1 MDLRSAVRGSGVLLL
16 ALATGLPALVALPL
30 VLVNCLLVVMGVGI
44 FVLPAAA
51 AVLHRWTEWER
62 RRAGRYLGV
71 QVDPIRSAT
80 GFKQVVRSP
89 VTRRDLR
96 WLVVHALFGV
106 VVGLLGLV
114 ATVGVPSTLVS
125 LALWS
130 STPDIT
136 LLGVQPSGWGAAFV
150 LAAGQIAL
158 AGALFVWGVPPLA
171 RAQARISLRL
181 LTPPES
187 EIEAQR
193 LAERVDVL
201 AETRAGALEA
211 HGAEL
216 RRIERDLHDGT
227 QAQLVSIAL
236 RLGIAEKAAADDP
249 ETALRLVREARGGAE
264 EAMAGLRDVVRTLY
278 PPILADRGLAGAV
291 FALGARCAVT
301 TEVSVG
307 DLGEVP
313 AAVEAAAY
321 FVVAESLTNVAKHS
335 GAERATVALTRA
347 DGELRVEVGD
357 DGAGGATEEGGTGLT
372 GIRQRVAALDGRTSV
387 HSPAGGPTRIE
398 VALPCGF

>member
-1 MDLRSAVRGSGVLLL
+1 MDVRAGMRGLGALFL
-16 ALATGLPALVALPL
+16 ALVTAFAALVALPL
-30 VLVNCLLVVMGVGI
+30 VAVTCLLVVLGIGI

-51 AVLHRWTEWER
+51 AGLHRWTEWER

-80 GFKQVVRSP
+80 GFKQVIHSP

-96 WLVVHALFGV
+96 WLVVHAPFGV
-106 VVGLLGLV
+106 LVGLLGPVVV
-114 ATVGVPSTLVS
+114 AGLPAAPVS
-125 LALWS
+125 LALWPFV
-130 STPDIT
+130 PDIT
-136 LLGVQPSGWGAAFV
+136 LLGVHPSGWGAAIG

-158 AGALFVWGVPPLA
+158 TGAVFVWGVPRLA
-171 RAQARISLRL
+171 RAQARVSLRL
-181 LTPPES
+181 LTPPPAEA
-187 EIEAQR
+187 EAQR
-193 LAERVDVL
+193 LAERVDEL

-236 RLGIAEKAAADDP
+236 RLGIAEKTATTDP
-249 ETALRLVREARGGAE
+249 EAALRLVREARGGAE

-291 FALGARCAVT
+291 SALGARCAVT
-301 TEVSVG
+301 TEVAVG
-307 DLGEVP
+307 ELGEVP

-335 GAERATVALTRA
+335 GAERATVVLTREA
-347 DGELRVEVGD
+347 GELRVEVGD

-387 HSPAGGPTRIE
+387 RSPAGGPTRIE
-398 VALPCGF
+398 VVLPCGF